1 MAIELRIPSVGESV
15 TEAFIGRWLKK
26 PGDQVR
32 KDEPVAELET
42 DKANFELLAPAAGTL
57 TRLLKK
63 EGESAAIGEVVAY
76 VEEGEGAAVSSPAPS
91 PAEPAPAAVP
101 RPPSVPDPPVVTP
114 PPVSTTTPS
123 PPPTYDVNPVHV
135 APLPVSEPSAPPGGV
150 DLKPRVMPAA
160 RRVLEEYGLSAGEV
174 RATGPGG
181 RLLKEDVLRHI
192 EQSRAR
198 AQGTGAAAAA
208 VSGQGD
214 GDDVE
219 VVRMTP
225 MRRTIA
231 RRLVEAQQT
240 AAILTT
246 FNEVDMHAVYDL
258 RARYRDAFEK
268 KHGVRLGFMSFFVKA
283 AVDALKQFPSV
294 NAEIRGDD
302 IVYHK
307 RYHVGVAVS
316 TDRGLVVP
324 VVRDADRLSFADLE
338 KTIAEL
344 AKRARDKK
352 LGLDDLL
359 GGTFTVTNGG
369 LFGSLMST
377 PILNPPQTGVLGM
390 HGVQDR
396 PVVRDGQI
404 VIRPMMYIALSYD
417 HRLIDGREA
426 VTFLRRVK
434 EAVEDPT
441 RLLIDV

>member
-1 MAIELRIPSVGESV
+1 MPIELKIPSVGESV
-15 TEAFIGRWLKK
+15 TEAFLGRWLKK
-26 PGDQVR
+26 PGDHVN

-42 DKANFELLAPAAGTL
+42 DKANFELLAPAPGTI
-57 TRLLKK
+57 TQLLKR
-63 EGESAAIGEVVAY
+63 EGESAAIGEVVGYIA
-76 VEEGEGAAVSSPAPS
+76 EGDAQVVVPPS
-91 PAEPAPAAVP
+91 PAPAPAAP
-101 RPPSVPDPPVVTP
+101 IPKPSEPAVISP
-114 PPVSTTTPS
+114 PPVSVTTPS
-123 PPPTYDVNPVHV
+123 PPPTYDVNPVKVQPLPPPQPV
-135 APLPVSEPSAPPGGV
+135 APAGGV

-160 RRVLEEYGLSAGEV
+160 RRALEEFGLSAREV
-174 RATGPGG
+174 QPSGPGG
-181 RLLKEDVLRHI
+181 RLLKEDVMRHV

-198 AQGTGAAAAA
+198 SGAPPSAPA
-208 VSGQGD
+208 VADDSP
-214 GDDVE
+214 DVE

-231 RRLVEAQQT
+231 RRLVEAQHS

-246 FNEVDMHAVYDL
+246 FNEVDMHAVYDI

-268 KHGVRLGFMSFFVKA
+268 KHGIRIGFMSFFVKA
-283 AVDALKQFPSV
+283 AIDALKQFPSV
-294 NAEIRGDD
+294 NAEVRGDD
-302 IVYHK
+302 IAYHK
-307 RYHVGVAVS
+307 RYHIGVAVS

-324 VVRDADRLSFADLE
+324 VVRDADLMSFAELE
-338 KTIAEL
+338 KAIAEL

-352 LGLDDLL
+352 LGLDELQ

-426 VTFLRRVK
+426 VSFLKRVK
-434 EAVEDPT
+434 DGVEDPT